1 MSAAPDPASDLAIRM
16 ARAAFN
22 RALAAGDLA
31 AIGPIL
37 AHDAVLIAGTDS
49 ALIFGRKGQLQAW
62 KREFAANPRTLYTR
76 TPQTVT
82 TSPVA
87 PVALEQ
93 GNWTGVTV
101 PGGDPVASG
110 MYSAKW
116 RKSGAN
122 WVIEG
127 ELYLTL
133 A

>member
-1 MSAAPDPASDLAIRM
+1 M

-37 AHDAVLIAGTDS
+37 APDAVLIAGTDS
-49 ALIFGRKGQLQAW
+49 ALIVGRKAQLQAW
-62 KREFAANPRTLYTR
+62 KREFAASPRTLYTR
-76 TPQTVT
+76 TPQTIT
-82 TSPVA
+82 TSAAA
-87 PVALEQ
+87 PVALEH
-93 GNWTGVTV
+93 GHWTGVTI
-101 PGGDPVASG
+101 PDGDPVASG
-110 MYSAKW
+110 TYSAKW
-116 RKSGAN
+116 RKTGAN